1 MKKFTTYIIL
11 ISLLLIVL
19 GGCQLSN
26 KPNQDIFQYMGSYI
40 GNNSAVGNII
50 TQLPQ
55 SKAFKQVTLQT
66 KKKPYGMVIEY
77 GDGTGNIKNSVI
89 NNATYLIALV
99 KNVEWI
105 SFDFPNEKYT
115 LTRQEIQQWY
125 GKDLSDI
132 KNEKDLKNLIQTNL
146 KDKNKVNDL
155 LKK

>member
-99 KNVEWI
+99 KNVE
-105 SFDFPNEKYT
+105 
-115 LTRQEIQQWY
+115 
-125 GKDLSDI
+125 
-132 KNEKDLKNLIQTNL
+132 
-146 KDKNKVNDL
+146 
-155 LKK
+155 